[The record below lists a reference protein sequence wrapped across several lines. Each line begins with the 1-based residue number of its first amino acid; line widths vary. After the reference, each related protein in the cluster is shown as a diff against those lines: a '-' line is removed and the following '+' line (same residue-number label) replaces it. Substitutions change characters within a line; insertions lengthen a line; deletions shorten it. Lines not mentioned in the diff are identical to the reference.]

1 MASDP
6 SLVLHMFPS
15 SHYNEK
21 VRWALDWKRLPH
33 TRIPYLP
40 GPHAP
45 QLQRL
50 SGQTQTP
57 VLVMDGRAVA
67 GSAAILDA
75 LERAFPQR
83 PLYPADPAQRE
94 RALALQRSFDAEVGP
109 AVRTVLFSVLLH
121 ELDYLCAVFTK
132 GQPRW
137 KRSLYRRLAPLV
149 RPLMARANGV
159 SAENVPRAFERAAQ
173 ALDETARMIGPSGQL
188 VGDAFSVADLTVAS
202 LLAPLAEISHPD
214 MARPSPVPPRVA
226 ELHARYEKHAA
237 LQWVRE
243 QYAKHRAM
251 A

>member
-1 MASDP
+1 MRNES

-21 VRWALDWKRLPH
+21 ARWSLDWKRLPH

-45 QLQRL
+45 QLQWL

-57 VLVMDGRAVA
+57 VLVMDGRAIA

-83 PLYPADPAQRE
+83 PLYPEDPAQRE
-94 RALALQRSFDAEVGP
+94 RALAVQQRFDTEVGP
-109 AVRTVLFSVLLH
+109 AVRTAVFSVPLH

-132 GQPRW
+132 GQPGW
-137 KRSLYRRLAPLV
+137 KRSLYRGLAPLS

-159 SAENVPRAFERAAQ
+159 SAENVPRAFERTAQ
-173 ALDETARMIGPSGQL
+173 ALDETARMIGPSGQIA
-188 VGDAFSVADLTVAS
+188 GDTFSVADLTVAS
-202 LLAPLAEISHPD
+202 LLSPLAEIAHPD
-214 MARPSPVPPRVA
+214 VARPNPVPPRAA
-226 ELHARYEKHAA
+226 ELYSRYEGHAA

-243 QYAKHRAM
+243 QYAKHRA
-251 A
+251 AS